1 MQITQE
7 EFRVFSEY
15 IKANFGINLTS
26 KKKNLVTSRLHNV
39 IEKHGFDNFMD
50 YLHFIENDAS
60 GEAVVELLNRI
71 TTNHT
76 FFYREKKHFEYLKDT
91 ILPELRISECNQ
103 RDIRIWSAGC
113 SSGEEPYTTAM
124 ILSEFF
130 GNEKRLWDTKILAT
144 DISTSALLK
153 ANAGIYAKSSLGH
166 LPDIWRMKYFMSHDR
181 DFVKINDQLKKEI
194 IFRRFNLMSDFKYK
208 KKFHVI
214 FCRNVMIYF
223 DARTK
228 LELINK
234 FYDYLEPGGY
244 LFIGHSESVDR
255 SRSALKYIQP
265 AIYRKE
271 YV

>member
-1 MQITQE
+1 MEITQK
-7 EFRVFSEY
+7 EFLVFSEY

-26 KKKNLVTSRLHNV
+26 KKKTLVTSRLNNI

-50 YLHFIENDAS
+50 YLHYIEGDAS
-60 GEAVVELLNRI
+60 GESVVELLNRI

-76 FFYREKKHFEYLKDT
+76 FFYREKKHFEYLKD
-91 ILPELRISECNQ
+91 IVLPELSISERNE

-130 GNEKRLWDTKILAT
+130 ANEKRLWDTKILAT
-144 DISTSALLK
+144 DISTSALIK
-153 ANAGIYAKSSLGH
+153 AKAGIYSKSSLGH
-166 LPDIWRMKYFMSHDR
+166 LPDIWRMKYFVSHDR
-181 DFVKINDQLKKEI
+181 DFVRINDQLRKEI
-194 IFRRFNLMSDFKYK
+194 IYRRFNLMSNFPYK

-223 DARTK
+223 DTETK
-228 LELINK
+228 AELIDK
-234 FYDYLEPGGY
+234 FYDCLEPGGY

-255 SRSALKYIQP
+255 RRSTLKYIKP

-271 YV
+271 